1 LYCLRWYS
9 TIVQALFI
17 ISRET
22 LVAPLSSK
30 TVITAARRQA
40 CSGALEA
47 KPLMSDAGFPGPS
60 CASIR
65 SWNAMQTV
73 RAPSDRVSIR
83 SAVAAR
89 VSRRASADAF
99 WNALTVA
106 RSPAS
111 LGL

>member
-1 LYCLRWYS
+1 
-9 TIVQALFI
+9 VQALFI
-17 ISRET
+17 ISREM

-40 CSGALEA
+40 CSGALDA

-65 SWNAMQTV
+65 SWNAMLTV
-73 RAPSDRVSIR
+73 RAPSDRANIR
-83 SAVAAR
+83 SVGSASVL
-89 VSRRASADAF
+89 RRASADAS
-99 WNALTVA
+99 WNASTVT
-106 RSPAS
+106 RSEAS